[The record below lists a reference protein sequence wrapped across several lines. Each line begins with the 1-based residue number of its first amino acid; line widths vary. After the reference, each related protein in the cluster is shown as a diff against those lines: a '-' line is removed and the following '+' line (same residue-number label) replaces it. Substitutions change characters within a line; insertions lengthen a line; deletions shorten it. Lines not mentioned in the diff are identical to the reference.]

1 MVVKRKNLEVQIL
14 QIKKRELKKLCEV
27 IWNLKK
33 VMLKQKR
40 SQENNL
46 TFLFKKGPDIYV

>member
-1 MVVKRKNLEVQIL
+1 VVVKRKNLEVQIL